1 MNDEINIQSADP
13 RASGA
18 ASLYLTFNL
27 CRYLVGLGVLS
38 PSLANRIALQAAE
51 MADTSGQSNEG
62 VMFEEAADLC
72 RAIAV
77 RLRELPGAGNAPAR
91 E

>member
-27 CRYLVGLGVLS
+27 YRYLVGLGVL
-38 PSLANRIALQAAE
+38 
-51 MADTSGQSNEG
+51 
-62 VMFEEAADLC
+62 
-72 RAIAV
+72 
-77 RLRELPGAGNAPAR
+77 
-91 E
+91 